1 MCDYRCEFVEG
12 SSSKF
17 WEGVRFGTVSVISF
31 GKIGGVPSTSTKEH
45 ADIWAAT
52 QFVEK
57 TMDSKL
63 KKGRRGESQ
72 GQSEAKGEGEGGG
85 HEDRDE
91 DSHEVRRREAGA
103 RVTSSVSKST
113 DILVVGK
120 DAGSKVLKGGTH
132 LQYWD
137 EKKFLKTAR

>member
-52 QFVEK
+52 QFGEK

-63 KKGRRGESQ
+63 KKGYL
-72 GQSEAKGEGEGGG
+72 
-85 HEDRDE
+85 H
-91 DSHEVRRREAGA
+91 
-103 RVTSSVSKST
+103 T
-113 DILVVGK
+113 GK
-120 DAGSKVLKGGTH
+120 SKVTRKPGAVA
-132 LQYWD
+132 
-137 EKKFLKTAR
+137 KAKAKAKPKAKARSR